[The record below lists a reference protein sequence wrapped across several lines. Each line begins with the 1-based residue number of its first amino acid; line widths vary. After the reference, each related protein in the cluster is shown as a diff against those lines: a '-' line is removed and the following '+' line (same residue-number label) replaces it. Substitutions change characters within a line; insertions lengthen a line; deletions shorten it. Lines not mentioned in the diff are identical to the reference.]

1 GDDPG
6 EVTRMLAGIIGGT
19 GQMGR
24 FFAEVF
30 RAAGWEVIV
39 SGTRTALSS
48 REIAET
54 ADLVMVSVPIR
65 ATVGVIREVAPLL
78 TEEQVFCDLTSL
90 KVEPVRAMLTSR
102 AEVIGLHPM
111 FGPGAASLRGQT
123 IVATPGRCRPET
135 LEGLLSVFRDQGASV
150 TLSTPEDHDRMMA
163 VVQGLTHFGTLAKAE
178 AIRRTGADVG
188 ETLSFTSPVYRIE
201 IGFVGRLLAQDADLY
216 GDILQMNPAVPGVLA
231 AFEEAVRTLREI
243 VESGD
248 RERFRAFFSGNSSH
262 YASYLRAATEETDDL
277 INHAVGR

>member
-1 GDDPG
+1 
-6 EVTRMLAGIIGGT
+6 MLAGIIGGT

-24 FFAEVF
+24 FFAGVF
-30 RAAGWEVIV
+30 EAAGWETIV
-39 SGTRTALSS
+39 SGRKTSLTA
-48 REIAET
+48 RAVAET
-54 ADLVMVSVPIR
+54 ADIVMVSVPIR

-78 TEEQVFCDLTSL
+78 SDEQVFCDLTSL
-90 KVEPVRAMLTSR
+90 KVEPVRAMLASR

-123 IVATPGRCRPET
+123 IVATPARCSPET
-135 LEGLLSVFRDQGASV
+135 LEGLLSVFRDQGAAI

-163 VVQGLTHFGTLAKAE
+163 VIQGLTHFGTLAKAE
-178 AIRRTGADVG
+178 AIRRTGTDVA
-188 ETLSFTSPVYRIE
+188 ETLRFTSPVYRIE
-201 IGFVGRLLAQDADLY
+201 MGLVGRLLAQDAGLY
-216 GDILQMNPAVPGVLA
+216 GDILQMNPAVPEVLA

-248 RERFRAFFSGNSSH
+248 DERFQAFFAENAGH

-277 INHAVGR
+277 ISHVVSR